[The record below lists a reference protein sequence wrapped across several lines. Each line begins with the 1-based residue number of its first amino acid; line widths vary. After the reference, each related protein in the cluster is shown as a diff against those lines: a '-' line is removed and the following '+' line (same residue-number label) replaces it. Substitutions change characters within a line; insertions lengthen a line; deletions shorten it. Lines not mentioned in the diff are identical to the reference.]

1 MITLQQLLMT
11 DSDLSGGMQT
21 GKGTDGAQ
29 DFLSLLAGALTDA
42 TGQGNDA
49 PLTLA
54 DLKAAGS
61 KLSKVA
67 QEAGGE
73 NTLQA
78 KIANLLSRQ
87 PALTGDEPTAA
98 TPLDT
103 LVSGLVPVSKGDA
116 LKTLSAVKTQDD
128 SKSELSEEELAGL
141 SALMAM
147 LPHQQT
153 ATPVASGAT
162 GIGVTAKSTLNA
174 AALSQNGAGQ
184 QSMSTLL
191 AGHEKAQ
198 QASTYQAQAQAQNAD
213 PSQPVNAPATPIVAA
228 AAEKQDLAS
237 SPSSTAPTATLA
249 PVISSNVTSHAAA
262 TVATAP
268 VLSQP
273 LGTQEWQ
280 QSLSQ
285 HITLFTKQGQQ
296 TAELRLHP
304 EDLGQVQITLKLD
317 DNQAQLQM
325 VSAHSHVR
333 AALEAALPVLR
344 TSLAESGIQLAQSSV
359 SSESFAGQQQSSSQQ
374 QQQASRS
381 GNTGGFNEE
390 SDELLPAPA
399 ALQSAARGNSA
410 VDIFA

>member
-1 MITLQQLLMT
+1 MITLQQLLMS
-11 DSDLSGGMQT
+11 DSDLSGGTQT

-29 DFLSLLAGALTDA
+29 DFLALLAGALSDA
-42 TGQGNDA
+42 TGKGNDA

-61 KLSKVA
+61 KLSHVA
-67 QEAGGE
+67 QDAKGDT
-73 NTLQA
+73 TLQA
-78 KIANLLSRQ
+78 KIADLLSRQ
-87 PALTGDEPTAA
+87 TALNGDETSPVTS
-98 TPLDT
+98 LDT
-103 LVSGLVPVSKGDA
+103 LVSGLVPLSKGDA
-116 LKTLSAVKTQDD
+116 LKTLNAVNSKDD
-128 SKSELSEEELAGL
+128 GKSELSEEELAGL

-153 ATPVASGAT
+153 STSRAAGSDGVSATAT
-162 GIGVTAKSTLNA
+162 LSS
-174 AALSQNGAGQ
+174 AALTQNGAGQ
-184 QSMSTLL
+184 PSLNALPGS
-191 AGHEKAQ
+191 HDKAQ
-198 QASTYQAQAQAQNAD
+198 SAAPYQSQAKNSD
-213 PSQPVNAPATPIVAA
+213 PALSGNAPATPAVAA
-228 AAEKQDLAS
+228 TAEKQELAS
-237 SPSSTAPTATLA
+237 SSSSASPTATLA
-249 PVISSNVTSHAAA
+249 PIMSSHATSQTAA

-273 LGTQEWQ
+273 LGTHEWQ

-304 EDLGQVQITLKLD
+304 EDLGQVQISLKLD

-344 TSLAESGIQLAQSSV
+344 TSLAENGIQLAQSSV

-374 QQQASRS
+374 HQASRS
-381 GNTGGFNEE
+381 GNTGGFNDE
-390 SDELLPAPA
+390 SDELLPVPA

>member
-73 NTLQA
+73 NTLQD

-98 TPLDT
+98 TPLET

-147 LPHQQT
+147 LPYQQT

-174 AALSQNGAGQ
+174 AALSQNGVGQ

-191 AGHEKAQ
+191 SGHEKAQ
-198 QASTYQAQAQAQNAD
+198 QASTYQAQAQNAD

>member
-42 TGQGNDA
+42 SGQGKDA

-67 QEAGGE
+67 KDAGGE
-73 NTLQA
+73 STLQA
-78 KIANLLSRQ
+78 KIADLLARQ
-87 PALTGDEPTAA
+87 STQAGDETAQT
-98 TPLDT
+98 TPLQT
-103 LVSGLVPVSKGDA
+103 LVSGLMPAAKGDA
-116 LKTLSAVKTQDD
+116 LKTLTTANSADNSKT
-128 SKSELSEEELAGL
+128 ELSEEELAGL

-153 ATPVASGAT
+153 STP
-162 GIGVTAKSTLNA
+162 VTAKGAGSEGLKATSALTATTLT
-174 AALSQNGAGQ
+174 QNGTSAHALGSALTGKDNAQPSFAG
-184 QSMSTLL
+184 
-191 AGHEKAQ
+191 
-198 QASTYQAQAQAQNAD
+198 QAQNVD
-213 PSQPVNAPATPIVAA
+213 PSLPANAPATPALAV

-237 SPSSTAPTATLA
+237 ASSTPTATLA
-249 PVISSNVTSHAAA
+249 PIVSSHATAQPAA

-273 LGTQEWQ
+273 LGTHEWQ
-280 QSLSQ
+280 QNLSQ
-285 HITLFTKQGQQ
+285 HITLFAKQGQQ
-296 TAELRLHP
+296 TAELRLNP
-304 EDLGQVQITLKLD
+304 EDLGQVHISLKLD
-317 DNQAQLQM
+317 NDQAQLQM
-325 VSAHSHVR
+325 VSAHGHVR

-344 TSLAESGIQLAQSSV
+344 TSLAENGIQLTQSSV

-381 GNTGGFNEE
+381 GQHGGFTEE
-390 SDELLPAPA
+390 SDELLPTPA
-399 ALQSAARGNSA
+399 ALQSAASGNRA

>member
-42 TGQGNDA
+42 AGQGNDA

-198 QASTYQAQAQAQNAD
+198 QASTYQAQAQNAD

>member
-67 QEAGGE
+67 QKAGGE

-98 TPLDT
+98 PPLET

-116 LKTLSAVKTQDD
+116 LKTLNVVKTQDD

-162 GIGVTAKSTLNA
+162 GNGLTAKSTLNA

-198 QASTYQAQAQAQNAD
+198 QASTYQAQAQNAD

>member
-11 DSDLSGGMQT
+11 DSDLSGGTQT

-29 DFLSLLAGALTDA
+29 DFLSLLAGALTDTA
-42 TGQGNDA
+42 GQGKDA

-61 KLSKVA
+61 KLAKVA
-67 QEAGGE
+67 QDKDGDT
-73 NTLQA
+73 TLQA
-78 KIANLLSRQ
+78 KIADLLSRQ
-87 PALTGDEPTAA
+87 DTLTGDETAQTTA
-98 TPLDT
+98 LQS
-103 LVSGLVPVSKGDA
+103 LVSGLMPATHSDA
-116 LKTLSAVKTQDD
+116 LKSLTSTTAKDD
-128 SKSELSEEELAGL
+128 SKTDLSEEELAGL

-153 ATPVASGAT
+153 ATPVSTQAVST
-162 GIGVTAKSTLNA
+162 EGVAEKVLAGTSLAQTST
-174 AALSQNGAGQ
+174 GQ
-184 QSMSTLL
+184 QPALTT
-191 AGHEKAQ
+191 APAAHEKAQ
-198 QASTYQAQAQAQNAD
+198 SALAYAPQPQTADASAA
-213 PSQPVNAPATPIVAA
+213 NAPLTPAVAVT
-228 AAEKQDLAS
+228 AEKQDLAS
-237 SPSSTAPTATLA
+237 QSSSTSPTATLA
-249 PVISSNVTSHAAA
+249 PIVSSQATSQPAA

-268 VLSQP
+268 VLSQS
-273 LGTQEWQ
+273 LGTSEWQ
-280 QSLSQ
+280 QTLSQ
-285 HITLFTKQGQQ
+285 HITLFTRQGQQ

-304 EDLGQVQITLKLD
+304 EDLGQVQISIKLD

-344 TSLAESGIQLAQSSV
+344 TSLAENGIQLSQSSV
-359 SSESFAGQQQSSSQQ
+359 SSESFSGQQQSASQQ

-381 GNTGGFNEE
+381 GQQGGFNEE
-390 SDELLPAPA
+390 SDELLPAPV

>member
-1 MITLQQLLMT
+1 
-11 DSDLSGGMQT
+11 
-21 GKGTDGAQ
+21 
-29 DFLSLLAGALTDA
+29 
-42 TGQGNDA
+42 
-49 PLTLA
+49 
-54 DLKAAGS
+54 
-61 KLSKVA
+61 KVA

-103 LVSGLVPVSKGDA
+103 LVSGLVPGSKGDA

-153 ATPVASGAT
+153 ATPVASGTT
-162 GIGVTAKSTLNA
+162 GNGLTAKSTLNA

-198 QASTYQAQAQAQNAD
+198 QASTYQAQAQNAD

-273 LGTQEWQ
+273 LGTQ
-280 QSLSQ
+280 
-285 HITLFTKQGQQ
+285 
-296 TAELRLHP
+296 
-304 EDLGQVQITLKLD
+304 
-317 DNQAQLQM
+317 
-325 VSAHSHVR
+325 
-333 AALEAALPVLR
+333 
-344 TSLAESGIQLAQSSV
+344 
-359 SSESFAGQQQSSSQQ
+359 
-374 QQQASRS
+374 
-381 GNTGGFNEE
+381 
-390 SDELLPAPA
+390 
-399 ALQSAARGNSA
+399 
-410 VDIFA
+410 

>member
-1 MITLQQLLMT
+1 MITLQQLLMS

-21 GKGTDGAQ
+21 GKGTEGAQ
-29 DFLSLLAGALTDA
+29 DFLSLLASALTDA
-42 TGQGNDA
+42 TGKGNDA

-54 DLKAAGS
+54 DLKAAGG

-67 QEAGGE
+67 LEAKGD
-73 NTLQA
+73 TALQA
-78 KIANLLSRQ
+78 KIADLLARQ
-87 PALTGDEPTAA
+87 PALNGVETTESA
-98 TPLDT
+98 PLET
-103 LVSGLVPVSKGDA
+103 LVSGLVPLSKGDA
-116 LKTLSAVKTQDD
+116 LKTLTAANGKDD
-128 SKSELSEEELAGL
+128 GQSELSEEELAGL

-153 ATPVASGAT
+153 TASRAAGSDGVSAPSALNSAT
-162 GIGVTAKSTLNA
+162 
-174 AALSQNGAGQ
+174 LSPNGAGQ
-184 QSMSTLL
+184 
-191 AGHEKAQ
+191 
-198 QASTYQAQAQAQNAD
+198 
-213 PSQPVNAPATPIVAA
+213 PSLNAPAGSHDKAQLSASYQSQAKNNGPDLSGNVPATPVVAT
-228 AAEKQDLAS
+228 AAEKQEFAS
-237 SPSSTAPTATLA
+237 SSSSSSPTATLA
-249 PVISSNVTSHAAA
+249 PIMSSHAISQPAA

-273 LGTQEWQ
+273 LGTHEWQ

-304 EDLGQVQITLKLD
+304 EDLGQVQISLKLD

-344 TSLAESGIQLAQSSV
+344 TSLAENGIQLSQSSV

-374 QQQASRS
+374 HQASRS
-381 GNTGGFNEE
+381 GQHGGFNEE
-390 SDELLPAPA
+390 SDELLPVPA
-399 ALQSAARGNSA
+399 ALQSAARGNGA

>member
-1 MITLQQLLMT
+1 MITLQQLLMS

-21 GKGTDGAQ
+21 GKGTEGAQ

-42 TGQGNDA
+42 TGKGNDA

-54 DLKAAGS
+54 DLKAAGG

-67 QEAGGE
+67 LEAKGD
-73 NTLQA
+73 TALQA
-78 KIANLLSRQ
+78 KIADLLARQ
-87 PALTGDEPTAA
+87 PALNGVETTESA
-98 TPLDT
+98 PLET
-103 LVSGLVPVSKGDA
+103 LVSGLVPLSKGDA
-116 LKTLSAVKTQDD
+116 LKTLTAANGKDD
-128 SKSELSEEELAGL
+128 GQSELSEEELAGL

-153 ATPVASGAT
+153 TASRAAGSDGVSAPSALNSAT
-162 GIGVTAKSTLNA
+162 
-174 AALSQNGAGQ
+174 LSPNGAGQ
-184 QSMSTLL
+184 PSLNAP
-191 AGHEKAQ
+191 AGSHDKAQ
-198 QASTYQAQAQAQNAD
+198 LSASYQSQAKNNGPDLSD
-213 PSQPVNAPATPIVAA
+213 NAPATPVVAA
-228 AAEKQDLAS
+228 AAEKQEFANS
-237 SPSSTAPTATLA
+237 SSSSSPTATLA
-249 PVISSNVTSHAAA
+249 PIMSSHAISQPAA

-273 LGTQEWQ
+273 LGTHEWQ

-304 EDLGQVQITLKLD
+304 EDLGQVQISLKLD

-344 TSLAESGIQLAQSSV
+344 TSLAENGIQLSQSSV

-374 QQQASRS
+374 HQASRS
-381 GNTGGFNEE
+381 GQHGGFNEE
-390 SDELLPAPA
+390 SDELLPVPA
-399 ALQSAARGNSA
+399 ALQSAARGNGA

>member
-42 TGQGNDA
+42 SGQGKDA

-67 QEAGGE
+67 KDAREE
-73 NTLQA
+73 STLQA
-78 KIANLLSRQ
+78 KIADLLARQ
-87 PALTGDEPTAA
+87 STLTGDETAQT
-98 TPLDT
+98 TPLQT
-103 LVSGLVPVSKGDA
+103 LVSGLMPAAKGDA
-116 LKTLSAVKTQDD
+116 LKALATTNTADD
-128 SKSELSEEELAGL
+128 SKTELSEEELAGL

-153 ATPVASGAT
+153 PTAVTAPAT
-162 GIGVTAKSTLNA
+162 GSVGITAKSALTSA
-174 AALSQNGAGQ
+174 TLSQNGAHALSSALTGQ
-184 QSMSTLL
+184 
-191 AGHEKAQ
+191 EKAQ
-198 QASTYQAQAQAQNAD
+198 PASAYQAQAANVD
-213 PSQPVNAPATPIVAA
+213 PSLPASAPATPALAV

-237 SPSSTAPTATLA
+237 VSSSSTPTATLA
-249 PVISSNVTSHAAA
+249 PIVTSHASAQPAA

-273 LGTQEWQ
+273 LGTHEWQ
-280 QSLSQ
+280 QNLSQ
-285 HITLFTKQGQQ
+285 HITLFAKQGQQ
-296 TAELRLHP
+296 TAELRLNP
-304 EDLGQVQITLKLD
+304 EDLGQVHISLKLD
-317 DNQAQLQM
+317 NDQAQLQM
-325 VSAHSHVR
+325 VSAHGHVR

-344 TSLAESGIQLAQSSV
+344 TSLAENGIQLTQSSV

-381 GNTGGFNEE
+381 GQHGGFTEE
-390 SDELLPAPA
+390 SDELLPTPA
-399 ALQSAARGNSA
+399 ALQSAASGNRA

>member
-1 MITLQQLLMT
+1 MITLQQLLMS
-11 DSDLSGGMQT
+11 DSDLSGGTQT

-29 DFLSLLAGALTDA
+29 DFLSLLAGALSDA
-42 TGQGNDA
+42 TGKGKDA

-67 QEAGGE
+67 QDAKGDT
-73 NTLQA
+73 TLQA
-78 KIANLLSRQ
+78 KIADLLSRQ
-87 PALTGDEPTAA
+87 TALNGDETSPVTS
-98 TPLDT
+98 LDT
-103 LVSGLVPVSKGDA
+103 LVSGLVPLSKGDA
-116 LKTLSAVKTQDD
+116 LKTLNAANSKDD
-128 SKSELSEEELAGL
+128 GKSELSEEEVAGL

-153 ATPVASGAT
+153 TASRAAGSEGVSAT
-162 GIGVTAKSTLNA
+162 STLSSA
-174 AALSQNGAGQ
+174 TLSQNGVGQPSLNASAG
-184 QSMSTLL
+184 S
-191 AGHEKAQ
+191 HDKAQ
-198 QASTYQAQAQAQNAD
+198 SSTPYQSQAKTNEPALSGN
-213 PSQPVNAPATPIVAA
+213 VPATPAMAA
-228 AAEKQDLAS
+228 AAEKQELAS
-237 SPSSTAPTATLA
+237 SSSSSSPTATLA
-249 PVISSNVTSHAAA
+249 PIMSSHATSQTAA

-273 LGTQEWQ
+273 LGTHEWQ

-304 EDLGQVQITLKLD
+304 EDLGQVQISLKLD

-344 TSLAESGIQLAQSSV
+344 TSLAENGIQLAQSSV

-374 QQQASRS
+374 QHQASRS

-390 SDELLPAPA
+390 SDELLPVPS

>member
-98 TPLDT
+98 TPLET

-162 GIGVTAKSTLNA
+162 GIDVTAKSTLNA

-198 QASTYQAQAQAQNAD
+198 QASTYQAQAQNAD

-249 PVISSNVTSHAAA
+249 PVISSNVTSHTAA

>member
-213 PSQPVNAPATPIVAA
+213 PSQAVNAPATPIVAA

>member
-1 MITLQQLLMT
+1 MITLQQLLMS
-11 DSDLSGGMQT
+11 DSDLSGGTQT

-29 DFLSLLAGALTDA
+29 DFLSLLAGALSDA
-42 TGQGNDA
+42 TGKGKDA

-67 QEAGGE
+67 QDAKGDT
-73 NTLQA
+73 TLQA
-78 KIANLLSRQ
+78 KIADLLSRQ
-87 PALTGDEPTAA
+87 PALNGDETSPVTS
-98 TPLDT
+98 LDT
-103 LVSGLVPVSKGDA
+103 LVSGLVPLSKGDA
-116 LKTLSAVKTQDD
+116 LKTLNVANGKDD
-128 SKSELSEEELAGL
+128 GKSELSEEELAGL

-147 LPHQQT
+147 LPHQQQTT
-153 ATPVASGAT
+153 ASRVAGSESVSAT
-162 GIGVTAKSTLNA
+162 STLNSA
-174 AALSQNGAGQ
+174 TLSQNGAGQ
-184 QSMSTLL
+184 PSLNAPPGS
-191 AGHEKAQ
+191 HDKAQ
-198 QASTYQAQAQAQNAD
+198 SSTPYQ
-213 PSQPVNAPATPIVAA
+213 SQVKNNEPALQGNAPATPAVAA
-228 AAEKQDLAS
+228 ATEKQELAS
-237 SPSSTAPTATLA
+237 SSSSSSPTATLA
-249 PVISSNVTSHAAA
+249 PIMSSHATSQTAA
-262 TVATAP
+262 TVAPAP

-273 LGTQEWQ
+273 LGTHEWQ

-304 EDLGQVQITLKLD
+304 EDLGQVQISLKLD

-344 TSLAESGIQLAQSSV
+344 TSLAENGIQLAQSSV

-374 QQQASRS
+374 QHQASRS

-390 SDELLPAPA
+390 SDELLPVPA
-399 ALQSAARGNSA
+399 ALQSAARGNGA

>member
-1 MITLQQLLMT
+1 MITLQQLLMS
-11 DSDLSGGMQT
+11 DSDLSGGTQT

-29 DFLSLLAGALTDA
+29 DFLSLLAGALSDA
-42 TGQGNDA
+42 TGKGKDA

-67 QEAGGE
+67 QDAKGDT
-73 NTLQA
+73 TLQA
-78 KIANLLSRQ
+78 KIADLLSRQ
-87 PALTGDEPTAA
+87 TALNGDETSPVTS
-98 TPLDT
+98 LDT
-103 LVSGLVPVSKGDA
+103 LVSGLVPLSKGDA
-116 LKTLSAVKTQDD
+116 LKTLNAANSKDD
-128 SKSELSEEELAGL
+128 GKSELSEEELAGL

-147 LPHQQT
+147 LPHQQQTT
-153 ATPVASGAT
+153 ASRAAGSEGVSAT
-162 GIGVTAKSTLNA
+162 STLNSA
-174 AALSQNGAGQ
+174 TLSNGAGQ
-184 QSMSTLL
+184 PSLNAS
-191 AGHEKAQ
+191 AGSHDKAQ
-198 QASTYQAQAQAQNAD
+198 SSTSYQNQVKNNEPALQG
-213 PSQPVNAPATPIVAA
+213 NAPATPAAAA
-228 AAEKQDLAS
+228 AAEKQELAS
-237 SPSSTAPTATLA
+237 SSSSSSPTATLA
-249 PVISSNVTSHAAA
+249 PIMSSHATSQTAA

-273 LGTQEWQ
+273 LGTHEWQ

-304 EDLGQVQITLKLD
+304 EDLGQVQISLKLD

-344 TSLAESGIQLAQSSV
+344 TSLAENGIQLAQSSV

-374 QQQASRS
+374 QHQASRS

-390 SDELLPAPA
+390 SDELLPVPA

>member
-67 QEAGGE
+67 QETGGE

-98 TPLDT
+98 TPLET

-198 QASTYQAQAQAQNAD
+198 QASTYQAQAQNAD

>member
-29 DFLSLLAGALTDA
+29 DFLSLLASALTDA

-78 KIANLLSRQ
+78 KIANLLSCQ

-98 TPLDT
+98 TTLDT
-103 LVSGLVPVSKGDA
+103 LVSGLMPVSKGDA

-198 QASTYQAQAQAQNAD
+198 QASTYQAQAQNAD

-268 VLSQP
+268 VLSQS

>member
-1 MITLQQLLMT
+1 MITLQQLLMS
-11 DSDLSGGMQT
+11 DSDLSGGTQT
-21 GKGTDGAQ
+21 GKGADGAQ
-29 DFLSLLAGALTDA
+29 DFLSLLAGALSDA
-42 TGQGNDA
+42 TGKGKDA

-67 QEAGGE
+67 QDAKGDT
-73 NTLQA
+73 TLQA
-78 KIANLLSRQ
+78 KIADLLSRQ
-87 PALTGDEPTAA
+87 PALNGDETSPVTS
-98 TPLDT
+98 LDT
-103 LVSGLVPVSKGDA
+103 LVSGLVPLSKGDA
-116 LKTLSAVKTQDD
+116 LKTLNAANGKDD
-128 SKSELSEEELAGL
+128 GKNELSEEELAGL

-147 LPHQQT
+147 LPHQQQTT
-153 ATPVASGAT
+153 ASRVAGNESVSAT
-162 GIGVTAKSTLNA
+162 STLNSA
-174 AALSQNGAGQ
+174 TLSQNGAGQ
-184 QSMSTLL
+184 PSLNAPPGS
-191 AGHEKAQ
+191 HDKAQ
-198 QASTYQAQAQAQNAD
+198 SSTPYQ
-213 PSQPVNAPATPIVAA
+213 SQVKNNEPAMQGNAPATPAVAA
-228 AAEKQDLAS
+228 ATEKQELAS
-237 SPSSTAPTATLA
+237 SSSSSSPTATLA
-249 PVISSNVTSHAAA
+249 PIMSSHATSQTAA
-262 TVATAP
+262 TVAPAP

-273 LGTQEWQ
+273 LGTHEWQ

-304 EDLGQVQITLKLD
+304 EDLGQVQISLKLD

-344 TSLAESGIQLAQSSV
+344 TSLAENGIQLAQSSV

-374 QQQASRS
+374 QHQASRS

-390 SDELLPAPA
+390 SDELLPVPA

>member
-1 MITLQQLLMT
+1 MITLQQLLMS
-11 DSDLSGGMQT
+11 DSDLSGGTQT

-29 DFLSLLAGALTDA
+29 DFLALLAGALSDA
-42 TGQGNDA
+42 TGKGNDA

-61 KLSKVA
+61 KLSHVA
-67 QEAGGE
+67 QDAKGDT
-73 NTLQA
+73 TLQA
-78 KIANLLSRQ
+78 KIADLLSRQ
-87 PALTGDEPTAA
+87 TALNGDETSPVTS
-98 TPLDT
+98 LDT
-103 LVSGLVPVSKGDA
+103 LVTGLVPLSKGDA
-116 LKTLSAVKTQDD
+116 LKTLNAVNSKDD
-128 SKSELSEEELAGL
+128 GKSELSEEELAGL

-153 ATPVASGAT
+153 STSRAAGSDGVSATAT
-162 GIGVTAKSTLNA
+162 LSSATLT
-174 AALSQNGAGQ
+174 QNGAGQ
-184 QSMSTLL
+184 PSLNALTGS
-191 AGHEKAQ
+191 HDKAQ
-198 QASTYQAQAQAQNAD
+198 SAAPYQSQAKNSD
-213 PSQPVNAPATPIVAA
+213 PALSGNAPATPAVAA
-228 AAEKQDLAS
+228 TAEKQELA
-237 SPSSTAPTATLA
+237 SPSSSASPTATLA
-249 PVISSNVTSHAAA
+249 PIMSSHATSQTAA

-273 LGTQEWQ
+273 LGTHEWQ

-304 EDLGQVQITLKLD
+304 EDLGQVQISLKLD

-344 TSLAESGIQLAQSSV
+344 TSLAENGIQLAQSSV

-374 QQQASRS
+374 QHQASRS
-381 GNTGGFNEE
+381 GNTGGFNDE
-390 SDELLPAPA
+390 SDELLPVPA

>member
-1 MITLQQLLMT
+1 MITLQQLLMS
-11 DSDLSGGMQT
+11 DSDLSGGTQT

-29 DFLSLLAGALTDA
+29 DFLSLLAGALSDA
-42 TGQGNDA
+42 TGKGKDA

-67 QEAGGE
+67 QDAKGD
-73 NTLQA
+73 TALQA
-78 KIANLLSRQ
+78 KIADLLARQ
-87 PALTGDEPTAA
+87 PALSGDETAQLA
-98 TPLDT
+98 TPET
-103 LVSGLVPVSKGDA
+103 LISGLVPLSKGDA
-116 LKTLSAVKTQDD
+116 LKTLNAANSKDD

-147 LPHQQT
+147 LPHQQQTT
-153 ATPVASGAT
+153 ASRAAGSEGVSAT
-162 GIGVTAKSTLNA
+162 STLNSA
-174 AALSQNGAGQ
+174 TLSNGAGQ
-184 QSMSTLL
+184 PSLNAS
-191 AGHEKAQ
+191 AGSHDKAQ
-198 QASTYQAQAQAQNAD
+198 SATPYQNQVKNNEPALQG
-213 PSQPVNAPATPIVAA
+213 NAPATPAVAA
-228 AAEKQDLAS
+228 AAEKQELAS
-237 SPSSTAPTATLA
+237 SSSSSSPTATLA
-249 PVISSNVTSHAAA
+249 PIMSSHATSQTAA

-273 LGTQEWQ
+273 LGTHEWQ

-304 EDLGQVQITLKLD
+304 EDLGQVQISLKLD

-344 TSLAESGIQLAQSSV
+344 TSLAENGIQLAQSSV

-374 QQQASRS
+374 QHQASRS
-381 GNTGGFNEE
+381 GNTGGFNDE
-390 SDELLPAPA
+390 SDELLPVPA

>member
-1 MITLQQLLMT
+1 MITLQQLLMS
-11 DSDLSGGMQT
+11 DSDLSGGTQT
-21 GKGTDGAQ
+21 GKGADGAQ
-29 DFLSLLAGALTDA
+29 DFLSLLAGALSDA
-42 TGQGNDA
+42 TGKGKDA

-67 QEAGGE
+67 QDAKGDT
-73 NTLQA
+73 TLQA
-78 KIANLLSRQ
+78 KIADLLSRQ
-87 PALTGDEPTAA
+87 TALNGDETSPVTS
-98 TPLDT
+98 LDT
-103 LVSGLVPVSKGDA
+103 LVTGLVPLSKGDA
-116 LKTLSAVKTQDD
+116 LKTLNAVNSKDD
-128 SKSELSEEELAGL
+128 GKSELSEEELAGL

-153 ATPVASGAT
+153 STSRAAGSDGVSATAT
-162 GIGVTAKSTLNA
+162 LSS
-174 AALSQNGAGQ
+174 AALTQNGAGQ
-184 QSMSTLL
+184 PSLNALPGS
-191 AGHEKAQ
+191 HDKAQ
-198 QASTYQAQAQAQNAD
+198 SAAPYQSQAKNSD
-213 PSQPVNAPATPIVAA
+213 PALSGNAPATPAVAA
-228 AAEKQDLAS
+228 TAEKQELAS
-237 SPSSTAPTATLA
+237 SSSSASPTATLA
-249 PVISSNVTSHAAA
+249 PIMSSHATSQTAA

-273 LGTQEWQ
+273 LGTHEWQ

-304 EDLGQVQITLKLD
+304 EDLGQVQISLKLD

-344 TSLAESGIQLAQSSV
+344 TSLAENGIQLAQSSV

-374 QQQASRS
+374 QHQASRS
-381 GNTGGFNEE
+381 GNTGGFNDE
-390 SDELLPAPA
+390 SDELLPVPA

>member
-1 MITLQQLLMT
+1 MITLQQLLMS
-11 DSDLSGGMQT
+11 DSDLSGGTQT

-29 DFLSLLAGALTDA
+29 DFLALLAGALSDA
-42 TGQGNDA
+42 TGKGNDA

-61 KLSKVA
+61 KLSHVA
-67 QEAGGE
+67 QDAKGDT
-73 NTLQA
+73 TLQA
-78 KIANLLSRQ
+78 KIADLLSRQ
-87 PALTGDEPTAA
+87 TALNGDETSSV
-98 TPLDT
+98 TSFDT
-103 LVSGLVPVSKGDA
+103 RVSGLVPLSKGDA
-116 LKTLSAVKTQDD
+116 LKTLNAVNSKDD
-128 SKSELSEEELAGL
+128 GKSELSEEELAGL

-153 ATPVASGAT
+153 STSRAAGSDGVSATAT
-162 GIGVTAKSTLNA
+162 LSS
-174 AALSQNGAGQ
+174 AALTQNGAGQ
-184 QSMSTLL
+184 PSLNALPGS
-191 AGHEKAQ
+191 HDKAQ
-198 QASTYQAQAQAQNAD
+198 SAAPYQSQAKNSDPALSGNAL
-213 PSQPVNAPATPIVAA
+213 ATPAVAA
-228 AAEKQDLAS
+228 TAEKQELAS
-237 SPSSTAPTATLA
+237 SSSSASPTATLA
-249 PVISSNVTSHAAA
+249 PIMSSHATSQTAA

-273 LGTQEWQ
+273 LGTHEWQ

-296 TAELRLHP
+296 MAELRLHP
-304 EDLGQVQITLKLD
+304 EDLGQVQISLKLD

-344 TSLAESGIQLAQSSV
+344 TSLAENGIQLAQSSV
-359 SSESFAGQQQSSSQQ
+359 SSESFAGQQQQSSSQQ
-374 QQQASRS
+374 QHQASRS
-381 GNTGGFNEE
+381 GNTGGFNDEI
-390 SDELLPAPA
+390 DELLPVPA

>member
-98 TPLDT
+98 TPLET

-381 GNTGGFNEE
+381 GNTGGFNDE

>member
-1 MITLQQLLMT
+1 MITLQQLLMS
-11 DSDLSGGMQT
+11 DSDLSGRMPS
-21 GKGTDGAQ
+21 GKGTEGAQ

-42 TGQGNDA
+42 TGKGNDA

-67 QEAGGE
+67 QEAKGDT
-73 NTLQA
+73 TLQA
-78 KIANLLSRQ
+78 KIADLLSRQ
-87 PALTGDEPTAA
+87 TALNGDETSPVTSI
-98 TPLDT
+98 DT
-103 LVSGLVPVSKGDA
+103 LVTGLVPLSKGDA
-116 LKTLSAVKTQDD
+116 LKTLNAANSKDD
-128 SKSELSEEELAGL
+128 GKAELSEEELAGL

-153 ATPVASGAT
+153 TASRAAGSDGVSATPTLSPAT
-162 GIGVTAKSTLNA
+162 LT
-174 AALSQNGAGQ
+174 QNGAGQ
-184 QSMSTLL
+184 PSLNAP
-191 AGHEKAQ
+191 AGSHDKAQ
-198 QASTYQAQAQAQNAD
+198 LSASCQSQAKDLAA
-213 PSQPVNAPATPIVAA
+213 NAPATSVVAA
-228 AAEKQDLAS
+228 AAEKQELAS
-237 SPSSTAPTATLA
+237 SSSSASPTATLA
-249 PVISSNVTSHAAA
+249 PIMSSHATSQPAA

-273 LGTQEWQ
+273 LGTHEWQ

-304 EDLGQVQITLKLD
+304 EDLGQVQISLKLD

-344 TSLAESGIQLAQSSV
+344 TSLAENGIQLSQSSV

-374 QQQASRS
+374 HHASRP
-381 GNTGGFNEE
+381 GQHGGFNEE
-390 SDELLPAPA
+390 SDELLPTPA

>member
-42 TGQGNDA
+42 TSQGNDA

-98 TPLDT
+98 TPLET

-147 LPHQQT
+147 LPHQQA

-198 QASTYQAQAQAQNAD
+198 QASTYQAQAQNAD

-237 SPSSTAPTATLA
+237 SPSSTAPTATLT

-262 TVATAP
+262 TVATAQ

>member
-1 MITLQQLLMT
+1 MITLQQLLMS
-11 DSDLSGGMQT
+11 DSDLSGGTQT

-29 DFLSLLAGALTDA
+29 DFLSLLAGALSDA
-42 TGQGNDA
+42 TGKGKDA

-67 QEAGGE
+67 QDAKGDT
-73 NTLQA
+73 TLQA
-78 KIANLLSRQ
+78 KIADLLSRQ
-87 PALTGDEPTAA
+87 TALNGDETSPVTS
-98 TPLDT
+98 LDT
-103 LVSGLVPVSKGDA
+103 LVSGLVPLSKGDA
-116 LKTLSAVKTQDD
+116 LKTINAANSKDD
-128 SKSELSEEELAGL
+128 GKSELSEEELAGL

-153 ATPVASGAT
+153 TASRAAGSEGVSAT
-162 GIGVTAKSTLNA
+162 STLSSA
-174 AALSQNGAGQ
+174 TLSQNGVGQPSLNASAG
-184 QSMSTLL
+184 S
-191 AGHEKAQ
+191 HDKAQ
-198 QASTYQAQAQAQNAD
+198 SSTPYQSQAKTNEPALSGN
-213 PSQPVNAPATPIVAA
+213 VPATPAVAA
-228 AAEKQDLAS
+228 AAEKQELAS
-237 SPSSTAPTATLA
+237 SSSSSSPTATLA
-249 PVISSNVTSHAAA
+249 PIMSSHTTSQTAA

-273 LGTQEWQ
+273 LGTHEWQ

-304 EDLGQVQITLKLD
+304 EDLGQVQISLKLD

-344 TSLAESGIQLAQSSV
+344 TSLAENGIQLAQSSV

-374 QQQASRS
+374 QHQASRS

-390 SDELLPAPA
+390 SDELLPVPS

>member
-1 MITLQQLLMT
+1 MITLQQLLMS
-11 DSDLSGGMQT
+11 DSDLSGGTQT

-29 DFLSLLAGALTDA
+29 DFLSLLAGALSDA
-42 TGQGNDA
+42 TGKGKDA

-67 QEAGGE
+67 QDAKGDT
-73 NTLQA
+73 TLQA
-78 KIANLLSRQ
+78 KIADLLSRQ
-87 PALTGDEPTAA
+87 PALNGDETSPVTS
-98 TPLDT
+98 LDT
-103 LVSGLVPVSKGDA
+103 LVSGLVPLSKGDA
-116 LKTLSAVKTQDD
+116 LKTLNVANSKDD
-128 SKSELSEEELAGL
+128 GKSELSEEELAGL

-147 LPHQQT
+147 LPHQQQTT
-153 ATPVASGAT
+153 ASRVAGSESVSAT
-162 GIGVTAKSTLNA
+162 STLNSA
-174 AALSQNGAGQ
+174 TLSQNGAGQ
-184 QSMSTLL
+184 PSLNAPPGS
-191 AGHEKAQ
+191 HDKAQ
-198 QASTYQAQAQAQNAD
+198 NSTPYQ
-213 PSQPVNAPATPIVAA
+213 SQVKNNEPALQGNAPATPAVAA
-228 AAEKQDLAS
+228 ATEKQELAS
-237 SPSSTAPTATLA
+237 SSSSSSPTATLA
-249 PVISSNVTSHAAA
+249 PIMSSHATSQTAA
-262 TVATAP
+262 TVAPAP

-273 LGTQEWQ
+273 LGTHEWQ

-304 EDLGQVQITLKLD
+304 EDLGQVQISLKLD

-344 TSLAESGIQLAQSSV
+344 TSLAENGIQLAQSSV

-374 QQQASRS
+374 QHQASRS

-390 SDELLPAPA
+390 SDELLPVPA
-399 ALQSAARGNSA
+399 ALQSATRGNGA

>member
-162 GIGVTAKSTLNA
+162 GNGLTAKSTLNA

-198 QASTYQAQAQAQNAD
+198 QASTYQAQAQNAD

-399 ALQSAARGNSA
+399 ALQSSARGNSA